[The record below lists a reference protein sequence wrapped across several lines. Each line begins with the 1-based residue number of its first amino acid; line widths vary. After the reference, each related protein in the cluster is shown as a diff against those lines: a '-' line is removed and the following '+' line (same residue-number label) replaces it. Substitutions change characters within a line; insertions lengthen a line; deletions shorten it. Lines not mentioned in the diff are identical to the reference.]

1 MHATFSSQ
9 SQPLVV
15 IPSRTPRELKS
26 LRNPASLRI
35 SSGRRRFRKLRK
47 IGLPGFEPAIRALE
61 KLDSKRGRLAIRGHT
76 VRESYDFGRLGTTA
90 DMAKRVAEIHF
101 NSDPEELTT
110 EDTES
115 E

>member
-1 MHATFSSQ
+1 MRQGHF
-9 SQPLVV
+9 L
-15 IPSRTPRELKS
+15 LKPA
-26 LRNPASLRI
+26 RGGVAFIGIVDPGNPAA
-35 SSGRRRFRKLRK
+35 
-47 IGLPGFEPAIRALE
+47 PGGIDRDLNHPAIRALE